1 MAAGN
6 TSEAILNV
14 LKGNSKPM
22 NADEIAFRTRTTRT
36 IINEILERML
46 RVKMVRQTAGGYQ
59 LNESKEYDLIQAF
72 RK

>member
-1 MAAGN
+1 MGATN
-6 TSEAILNV
+6 TSEAILSV
-14 LKGNSKPM
+14 LKGNNKPM
-22 NADEIAFRTRTTRT
+22 NADEIAFRARTSRT

-59 LNESKEYDLIQAF
+59 LNQQNEYDLLQAF